1 MTISRQVL
9 IISIVIAVAD
19 LTFNNGRLIDALW
32 DQMTQFGHWLSDRL
46 STLTRKITP

>member
-1 MTISRQVL
+1 MTISRLVL

-19 LTFNNGRLIDALW
+19 HTFNNGRLIDALW
-32 DQMTQFGHWLSDRL
+32 DQMAEFGRWLSDNL